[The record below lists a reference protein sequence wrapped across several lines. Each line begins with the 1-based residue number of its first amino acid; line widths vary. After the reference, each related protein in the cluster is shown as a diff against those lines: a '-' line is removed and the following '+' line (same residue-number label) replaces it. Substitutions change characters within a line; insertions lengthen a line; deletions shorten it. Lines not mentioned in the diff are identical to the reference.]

1 MEYYPFPALLRSTY
15 NNIEEHGTAQ
25 VAPQGNAINF
35 YGDFVPLVPL
45 GQEAVIHWILGDKV
59 LASLSGK
66 AYLSTAQM
74 LQLTDVD
81 PDKLATART
90 LFLVN
95 TRLPGLVAPA
105 ARPKAQKLSVEIL
118 YLSMGL
124 VKLLTRDN
132 IEEGTEL
139 HLYTHVDF
147 LTLRALE
154 LRVRKRIIFHKEETI
169 LLCEVDGVDR
179 ENYVALSAYV
189 AKLNKQNDALE
200 E

>member
-1 MEYYPFPALLRSTY
+1 MDYYSFPALLRAVY
-15 NNIEEHGTAQ
+15 NDIEENGTAQ
-25 VAPQGNAINF
+25 VAEQGNAINF

-45 GQEAVIHWILGDKV
+45 GQEATVNWILGDKV
-59 LASLSGK
+59 LASFDGR

-74 LQLTDVD
+74 LQITDID

-105 ARPKAQKLSVEIL
+105 AKPKAQKLPVEIV

-154 LRVRKRIIFHKEETI
+154 LKVRKRIIFHKEETI
-169 LLCEVDGVDR
+169 LLCEVEGVDR

-189 AKLNKQNDALE
+189 AKLDKQRGKE